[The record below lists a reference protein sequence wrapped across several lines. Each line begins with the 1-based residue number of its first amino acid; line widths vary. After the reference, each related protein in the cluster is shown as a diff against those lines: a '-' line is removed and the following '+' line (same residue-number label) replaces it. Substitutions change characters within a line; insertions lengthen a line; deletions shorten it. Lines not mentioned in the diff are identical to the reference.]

1 MTAGLT
7 IHYEPEADPN
17 PTWPDPHQDRF
28 SKTYLGFWLYL
39 MTDCILF
46 ASLFI
51 TYAVL
56 HKNTFGGP
64 GAGDLFELSTALT
77 ETLILLTS
85 SVSCGFALLAAGQKN
100 TKASILWLCVTAVLG
115 FTFLWIE
122 GQEFTQLLAEGHS
135 WKKSAF
141 LSSFFALVGTHG
153 AHITAGLVWL
163 FVMVGQAAWK
173 GITADSYRRL
183 VLFGLFWHFLD
194 LIWIFIFTFVYL
206 VGVL

>member
-1 MTAGLT
+1 
-7 IHYEPEADPN
+7 
-17 PTWPDPHQDRF
+17 
-28 SKTYLGFWLYL
+28 
-39 MTDCILF
+39 
-46 ASLFI
+46 
-51 TYAVL
+51 
-56 HKNTFGGP
+56 
-64 GAGDLFELSTALT
+64 
-77 ETLILLTS
+77 
-85 SVSCGFALLAAGQKN
+85 
-100 TKASILWLCVTAVLG
+100 VTAVLG